1 MCSKIGLQGLAVPRA
16 EMQNCHISLRRIEI
30 LYLNYVV
37 SGGKFA
43 SPHKDNLDP
52 LDGSSPPPFPI
63 QKLRLA
69 LFLEDQNL
77 NFIMRYQCEEGR
89 GAGKERMIH

>member
-52 LDGSSPPPFPI
+52 LDGSSPPPLSHSETSPGPLLGGPKF
-63 QKLRLA
+63 KLHNA
-69 LFLEDQNL
+69 
-77 NFIMRYQCEEGR
+77 ISV
-89 GAGKERMIH
+89 